1 MDCEV
6 LKLFIILHELL
17 ENSKINVN
25 SRIKPSELKKKLK
38 TQGKNS
44 KLKRK
49 TQFFGIFICWPR
61 GKDGQTKSL
70 YYIIMDYGK
79 VKVMPGETG
88 KWTGAPRG
96 LSVGPLLAATRTP
109 LIAKTL
115 CTTSKASN
123 RFLSILR

>member
-44 KLKRK
+44 KLKEK
-49 TQFFGIFICWPR
+49 TQNSREKLNFSAYSYV
-61 GKDGQTKSL
+61 GQGEKMAKLKACHIYLKTKL
-70 YYIIMDYGK
+70 KY
-79 VKVMPGETG
+79 V
-88 KWTGAPRG
+88 
-96 LSVGPLLAATRTP
+96 RT
-109 LIAKTL
+109 
-115 CTTSKASN
+115 
-123 RFLSILR
+123 